1 VGEPDDRFRELVA
14 LRWPALVRTA
24 FLLTGE
30 RAAAE
35 DLVQTA
41 LTKTYVAWR
50 RLRDPEAAEA
60 YVRRT
65 MVTTY
70 TSWWRRY
77 GRERVMAEVPSP
89 GGGTGGGTGGG
100 AGGGAGEPD
109 RELEAVLSRSVLW
122 PLLAEL
128 PRGQRAVV
136 VLRFYEDLTEVET
149 ARHLGCSVGTVKSQ
163 SSRAL
168 SRLRQRMAEQA
179 DPGPTDPEPA
189 EREAIDRAPAASK
202 EVR

>member
-1 VGEPDDRFRELVA
+1 MGEPDDRFRELVA

-41 LTKTYVAWR
+41 LTKTYMAWW

-77 GRERVMAEVPSP
+77 GRERSMAEVPP
-89 GGGTGGGTGGG
+89 ALGAGRAGAGATGGS
-100 AGGGAGEPD
+100 EQ
-109 RELEAVLSRSVLW
+109 ELETVLARSVLW

-128 PRGQRAVV
+128 PRGQRAVI
-136 VLRFYEDLTEVET
+136 VLRFYEDLTEVQT

-163 SSRAL
+163 TSRAL
-168 SRLRQRMAEQA
+168 SRLRTSL
-179 DPGPTDPEPA
+179 TDPA
-189 EREAIDRAPAASK
+189 GT
-202 EVR
+202 EVQ